1 MRGIWWKLYAHEKT
15 SWHGYIFK
23 LETIL
28 VSPNG
33 TSRKTNAVLY
43 YFLYYLDGGAVIKKR
58 CLHIQTDRFTFEKF
72 PPPPPLLHLLVTI
85 RIFFLVQSA
94 THLAC
99 QVQQERTQVVYSN
112 KVGRSRLAQ
121 RHSRNGPRTYE
132 HWFDVYIGILYWSR
146 HSHTHTYKQTRNW
159 TNHKCIIID

>member
-1 MRGIWWKLYAHEKT
+1 MSRMWSTIMIYYDLSHVSIFVTFIHVCISILSLSGLNARYMMKTICTWKDIMT
-15 SWHGYIFK
+15 W
-23 LETIL
+23 
-28 VSPNG
+28 V
-33 TSRKTNAVLY
+33 
-43 YFLYYLDGGAVIKKR
+43 
-58 CLHIQTDRFTFEKF
+58 HIQIGND
-72 PPPPPLLHLLVTI
+72 
-85 RIFFLVQSA
+85 FFLVQSA
-94 THLAC
+94 THLAR